1 MMREKRGKKFGLK
14 RKLILFITIL
24 AIVTYT
30 TSALFINIV
39 QPQFFPNF
47 EPFWFAVMTYA
58 MGIFWSGVLAALF
71 STVLTKPLQNLE
83 EAANKVADGEIGMD
97 IELPNS
103 SDEIRSVAEAFQHMV
118 INLRTIV
125 GQIETNYDKT
135 ASTVDNLSAE
145 TGAAARQADA
155 VASTIKEIASGAE
168 ESAIAIQET
177 AEAIE
182 DVRLLA
188 VEVSNRAEDSSE
200 RSTEMLEE
208 LGRTT
213 EVFRILVDGIRNMS
227 SQSELSLGT
236 IRQLDHNAQKIG
248 EIVQLVGNIAA
259 QTNLLALNASIEA
272 ARAGEHGKGF
282 AVVAEEVRVLA
293 DESAKAVN
301 GISDLVATIQTDV
314 TKVVKEM
321 EQQVK
326 TAATEADRAN
336 ETSENVEAMA
346 SKVNGMADSVVE
358 ITKFVELQLTNIETT
373 ARQSQEVAAIAEETS
388 AGALEVG
395 AATEEQVHSIEQ
407 ADAMASELKTQS
419 EELYNVISQF
429 DRTTRK
435 A

>member
-30 TSALFINIV
+30 TSALFINVV
-39 QPQFFPNF
+39 QPQFFPGF

-71 STVLTKPLQNLE
+71 SAILTKPLQNLE
-83 EAANKVADGEIGMD
+83 EAANKIAAGEIGTD

-118 INLRTIV
+118 LNLRTIV
-125 GQIETNYDKT
+125 GQIELNYEKT

-188 VEVSNRAEDSSE
+188 VEVSGRAEDSTG
-200 RSTEMLEE
+200 RSKEMLEE
-208 LGRTT
+208 LVRTT
-213 EVFRILVDGIRNMS
+213 EVFRMLVNGIRNMS

-293 DESAKAVN
+293 DESAKAVK

-326 TAATEADRAN
+326 TAATEANRAN
-336 ETSENVEAMA
+336 ETSENVEAMT

-395 AATEEQVHSIEQ
+395 AATEEQVQSIEQ
-407 ADAMASELKTQS
+407 ADAMASELKRQS
-419 EELYNVISQF
+419 EDLYNVISKF
-429 DRTTRK
+429 DRTK
-435 A
+435 

>member
-1 MMREKRGKKFGLK
+1 MEVKERNFGL
-14 RKLILFITIL
+14 RKKLVLFVTIL

-30 TSALFINIV
+30 TSALVINVV
-39 QPQFFPNF
+39 QPQFFPQF
-47 EPFWFAVMTYA
+47 DPLWFAVLTYA

-71 STVLTKPLQNLE
+71 STILTKPLQNLE
-83 EAANKVADGEIGMD
+83 MAAIKVANGEIGTD
-97 IELPNS
+97 IVLPKS
-103 SDEIRSVAEAFQHMV
+103 SDEIHSVAEAFQHMV
-118 INLRTIV
+118 LNLRTIV
-125 GQIETNYDKT
+125 EQIETNYEKT

-145 TGAAARQADA
+145 PGAAERQADS

-188 VEVSNRAEDSSE
+188 VEVSGRAEDSSE
-200 RSTEMLEE
+200 RSKEMLEE
-208 LGRTT
+208 LVRTT
-213 EVFRILVDGIRNMS
+213 EVFRMLVNGIRNMS

-282 AVVAEEVRVLA
+282 AVVAEEVRLLA

-301 GISDLVATIQTDV
+301 GISNLVATIQTDV

-326 TAATEADRAN
+326 TAAVEADRAN
-336 ETSENVEAMA
+336 ETSENVEAMT
-346 SKVNGMADSVVE
+346 SKVNSMADSVVE

-395 AATEEQVHSIEQ
+395 AATEEQVQSIEQ
-407 ADAMASELKTQS
+407 ADAMASELKRQS

-429 DRTTRK
+429 DRTK
-435 A
+435 

>member
-1 MMREKRGKKFGLK
+1 M
-14 RKLILFITIL
+14 
-24 AIVTYT
+24 
-30 TSALFINIV
+30 
-39 QPQFFPNF
+39 
-47 EPFWFAVMTYA
+47 
-58 MGIFWSGVLAALF
+58 
-71 STVLTKPLQNLE
+71 
-83 EAANKVADGEIGMD
+83 
-97 IELPNS
+97 
-103 SDEIRSVAEAFQHMV
+103 HH
-118 INLRTIV
+118 
-125 GQIETNYDKT
+125 
-135 ASTVDNLSAE
+135 
-145 TGAAARQADA
+145 
-155 VASTIKEIASGAE
+155 GAE

-200 RSTEMLEE
+200 RSKEMLEE
-208 LGRTT
+208 LVRTT
-213 EVFRILVDGIRNMS
+213 EVFRMLVDGIRNMS

-293 DESAKAVN
+293 DESAKAVH
-301 GISDLVATIQTDV
+301 GISNLVATIQTDV

-326 TAATEADRAN
+326 TAAIEANRAN

-395 AATEEQVHSIEQ
+395 AATEEQVQSIEQ
-407 ADAMASELKTQS
+407 ADAMASELKKQS

-429 DRTTRK
+429 DRTK
-435 A
+435 

>member
-1 MMREKRGKKFGLK
+1 MREKRGNKFGLK

-30 TSALFINIV
+30 TSALFINVV

-47 EPFWFAVMTYA
+47 EPFWFAVLTYG

-71 STVLTKPLQNLE
+71 STILTKPLQNLE
-83 EAANKVADGEIGMD
+83 EAAKKVADGEIGTD
-97 IELPNS
+97 IILPNS
-103 SDEIRSVAEAFQHMV
+103 TDEIRSVAEAFQHMV
-118 INLRTIV
+118 LNLRAIV
-125 GQIETNYDKT
+125 GQIEMNYEKT
-135 ASTVDNLSAE
+135 ASTVDNLSVE

-155 VASTIKEIASGAE
+155 VASTIKEIAHGAE

-188 VEVSNRAEDSSE
+188 VEVSNRAEDSSG
-200 RSTEMLEE
+200 RSKEMLEE
-208 LGRTT
+208 LVRTT
-213 EVFRILVDGIRNMS
+213 EVFRLLVDGIRNMS

-282 AVVAEEVRVLA
+282 AVVAEEVRLLA

-301 GISDLVATIQTDV
+301 GISNLVATIQTDV

-358 ITKFVELQLTNIETT
+358 IKKFVELQLTNIETT
-373 ARQSQEVAAIAEETS
+373 ARQSQEVAAIAEQTS

-395 AATEEQVHSIEQ
+395 AATEEQVQSIEQ
-407 ADAMASELKTQS
+407 ADAMASELKRQS
-419 EELYNVISQF
+419 EDLYNVISRF
-429 DRTTRK
+429 DRTK
-435 A
+435 

>member
-30 TSALFINIV
+30 TSALFINVV
-39 QPQFFPNF
+39 QPQLFPNF
-47 EPFWFAVMTYA
+47 EPFWFAVMTYG

-71 STVLTKPLQNLE
+71 STILTKPLQNLE
-83 EAANKVADGEIGMD
+83 KAANKVADGEIGTD

-118 INLRTIV
+118 HNLRSIV
-125 GQIETNYDKT
+125 EQIEMNYEKT

-188 VEVSNRAEDSSE
+188 VEVSSRAEDSSE
-200 RSTEMLEE
+200 RSKEMLEE
-208 LGRTT
+208 LVRTT
-213 EVFRILVDGIRNMS
+213 EVFRLLVDGIRNMS

-282 AVVAEEVRVLA
+282 AVVAEEVRLLA
-293 DESAKAVN
+293 DESAKAVQ
-301 GISDLVATIQTDV
+301 GISNLVATIQTDV

-321 EQQVK
+321 EHQVK
-326 TAATEADRAN
+326 TAAIEADRAN

-395 AATEEQVHSIEQ
+395 AATEEQVQSIEQ
-407 ADAMASELKTQS
+407 ADEMASALKKQS

-429 DRTTRK
+429 DRTK
-435 A
+435 